1 MLRTMR
7 REWQAMKTRTTV
19 ISSFAISRSRR
30 WQWWAWLWHEF
41 RMWREHDLPPPRWL
55 VLETS
60 SQALTRQ
67 HRRLTIW
74 ILGNMGWQDPY
85 DITDTEARCLECLHS
100 SHLMTNWGRACPH
113 CAPEQAVCHLW
124 GGGGGGGMRRFL
136 FPRMKHIMPYDLA
149 AWLWKWMKFFKLSFF
164 IFSLSSL
171 QILWHKVSYRRTGRT
186 SISISKN
193 AL

>member
-1 MLRTMR
+1 MLRTIR
-7 REWQAMKTRTTV
+7 SEWHAMKTRTTV

-113 CAPEQAVCHLW
+113 CAPEQAVCHLNITLL
-124 GGGGGGGMRRFL
+124 RFPFL
-136 FPRMKHIMPYDLA
+136 NYVRGN
-149 AWLWKWMKFFKLSFF
+149 FFADTE
-164 IFSLSSL
+164 
-171 QILWHKVSYRRTGRT
+171 ILWFICKQCWVFSETIFGVFTQHQLFLGNIKLFGQ
-186 SISISKN
+186 
-193 AL
+193 